1 MFAVINMDTDCI
13 FGLHTLFILNLI
25 RTVFPLMSI
34 SYFQV
39 LFIICSYV
47 ILSQFL
53 IIMELTKTIKNFK
66 NDSKKLNELLKTN
79 DLQGIREL
87 SKNTKAKYEQ
97 LI

>member
-1 MFAVINMDTDCI
+1 
-13 FGLHTLFILNLI
+13 
-25 RTVFPLMSI
+25 
-34 SYFQV
+34 
-39 LFIICSYV
+39 
-47 ILSQFL
+47 
-53 IIMELTKTIKNFK
+53 MELTKTIKNFK